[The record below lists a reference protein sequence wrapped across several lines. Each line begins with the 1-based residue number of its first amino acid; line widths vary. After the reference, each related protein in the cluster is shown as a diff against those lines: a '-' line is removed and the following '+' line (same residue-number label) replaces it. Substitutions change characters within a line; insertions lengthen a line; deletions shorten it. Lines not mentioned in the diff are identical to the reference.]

1 MACDRLIL
9 PSVNNVYTFI
19 GLNSNL
25 HGQLYTKMFM
35 YVDMNTYLT
44 KVGFILQPTT
54 PALHEPKFYINQ
66 LRAHMNPNVHSL
78 KKVPK
83 KLVKDLLP
91 ARVLLGDLKED
102 LRAYNT
108 E

>member
-1 MACDRLIL
+1 MNYITKLLSSIL
-9 PSVNNVYTFI
+9 MKPIF
-19 GLNSNL
+19 
-25 HGQLYTKMFM
+25 TKW
-35 YVDMNTYLT
+35 
-44 KVGFILQPTT
+44 GFILQPTT

-91 ARVLLGDLKED
+91 TRVLLGDLKED